1 MLDEFNDFMVDTIT
15 IEPLVSRD
23 TYGTPTYGAAVSYTC
38 KVDGEQKQ
46 VTDATGIEQM
56 SKAKIYLMGT
66 PVIGPTDRLTMP
78 SGFSPSQPP
87 ILSVNPFSDE
97 SGAHHTEITV

>member
-23 TYGTPTYGAAVSYTC
+23 SYGTPIYGGPVSYTC

-46 VTDATGIEQM
+46 VTDAVGIERM

-78 SGFSPSQPP
+78 SGFVPSQPP

-97 SGAHHTEITV
+97 SGSHHTEITV